1 MYSGHVRPIP
11 DLSPLSGLR
20 FLVVGLAR
28 NCEKTVRADIERI
41 KSALGASL
49 SLHWLLIESDSSDKT
64 VLELRKARDEVENF
78 QFKTLGSL
86 QLRFPKRTDRIA
98 VCRNSYV
105 NEIRSNKS
113 FESIDYVVV
122 ADFDGLN
129 SHITRGAIESCWTRG
144 GWDICAANQRGPYYD
159 IWALRHPEWSPNDC
173 WQHYGFLLKFNGN
186 PECSLRAA
194 VHSRMIT
201 IPEKSGWIEVESAF
215 GGFAVYRKN
224 LFEYSEYSGV
234 NDQGE
239 ESCEHVYFHRQL
251 AARKIRFF
259 INPDLINAEYTE
271 HSRGLL
277 LLNTLYRR
285 FRVFLRRIISSTLG
299 GEFVGYIKRLTSLGA
314 QKKR

>member
-1 MYSGHVRPIP
+1 MHSGLVKPTP

-28 NCEKTVRADIERI
+28 NCEKTVRADIDRI
-41 KSALGASL
+41 KTALGASL
-49 SLHWLLIESDSSDKT
+49 SVHWFLIESDSSDRT
-64 VLELRKARDEVENF
+64 VLELSKARDEVKDF
-78 QFKTLGSL
+78 QFETLGSL
-86 QLRFPKRTDRIA
+86 RLRFPKRTDRIS

-113 FESIDYVVV
+113 FENIDYVVV

-129 SHITRGAIESCWTRG
+129 SHITRVAIESCWTRD

-159 IWALRHPEWSPNDC
+159 IWALRHAEWSPNDC

-186 PECSLRAA
+186 PEFSLRAA

-201 IPEKSGWIEVESAF
+201 IPEKSDWIEVESAF
-215 GGFAVYRKN
+215 GGFAIYRKK
-224 LFEYSEYSGV
+224 LFEYAEYSGL
-234 NDQGE
+234 NEQGE

-259 INPDLINAEYTE
+259 INPDLINAKYTE

-277 LLNTLYRR
+277 FFSTLDRR
-285 FRVFLRRIISSTLG
+285 FRVFLKRIIGSIFG
-299 GEFVGYIKRLTSLGA
+299 GEFVGNINRWALFSA
-314 QKKR
+314 KKK